1 MLVVG
6 CTGGIGSGKSTVAAL
21 LGERGAVV
29 VDADAIA
36 RAALEPS
43 EAAFAAVVERFGP
56 AIVGEDGRLD
66 RSGLAE
72 LVFRDPIA
80 RADLEAIVHPVVRR
94 AIADRLEAERAGE
107 RVVVLDVPLLV
118 ETGGKQRYGV
128 DAVLVVDAPE
138 HLAVERL
145 VSSRRMTRE
154 AARAR
159 AAAQVPRAERLRAA
173 DYVIVNIGS
182 LDELVLMV
190 DAAWRWIGQLRLE
203 RSGAAG
209 AT

>member
-43 EAAFAAVVERFGP
+43 EPALDAVVERFGP
-56 AIVGEDGRLD
+56 GLVGEDGRLD
-66 RSGLAE
+66 RAGLAE
-72 LVFRDPIA
+72 LVFCDPMA
-80 RADLEAIVHPVVRR
+80 RADLEAIVHPLVRR
-94 AIADRLEAERAGE
+94 VIAERLDAERSGE

-118 ETGGKQRYGV
+118 ETGGRQRYGV

-138 HLAVERL
+138 ELAVARV
-145 VSSRRMTRE
+145 VSTRRMTPD

-159 AAAQVPRAERLRAA
+159 AAAQVSRGERLRAA

-182 LDELVLMV
+182 LDELAQMV
-190 DAAWRWIGQLRLE
+190 DAAWRWIERLRLE
-203 RSGAAG
+203 RAGAAG